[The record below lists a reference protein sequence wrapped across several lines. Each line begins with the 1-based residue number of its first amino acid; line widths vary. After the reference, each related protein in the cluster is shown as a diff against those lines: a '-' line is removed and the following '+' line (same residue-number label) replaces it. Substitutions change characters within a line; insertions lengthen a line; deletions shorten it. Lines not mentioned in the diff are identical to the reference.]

1 MHKEGE
7 RLIPINIVDEMKSS
21 YIDYSMSV
29 IVSRA
34 LPDVRDGLK
43 PVHRRVL
50 YGMYGLGVFSNRKY
64 LKSARIVGDVLGK
77 YHPHGDASVYDA
89 MVRMA
94 QPWSLRYPQ
103 VDGQGNFGSMDG
115 DPPAAMRYTEARLKK
130 ISDEVLSD
138 LDKETVDFQN
148 NFDDSLTEPTVL
160 PTRIPN
166 LLVNGASG
174 IAVGMATN
182 MAPHNLTEV
191 IDGISA
197 YIDNREITIEELMK
211 FIVAPDFPT
220 GGIIYGYDGVRDA
233 FHTGRG
239 RIVLRA
245 KVNFEEIGTRNAI
258 IVTEVPYQV
267 NKAEMIARTAE
278 LVKEEKIPGIYE
290 IRDESDR
297 KGLRIVYE
305 LKNDAIPNVVLN
317 LLYKHTSLQ
326 TSFSVN
332 NIALV
337 KGRPEQLNLKD
348 IIVHFVDHRHEVIV
362 RRTEFELKKAKE
374 RAHILEGFMKV
385 IGTQDDLDRA
395 IYIIR
400 HSATPQEAKEGLMKE
415 FDLSEI
421 QAQAILDLRLARL
434 TGMELD
440 KIRAEYDEI
449 MRLITDLE
457 DILSNEPRRYQII
470 KEELLEVKEKYGDE
484 RRTEIDFAGGDM
496 SIEDFIPNETVVVTI
511 SNAGY
516 IKRTLLSEYRIQGRG
531 GVGNKA
537 ATTRDEDFL
546 EYIVSATN
554 HQYMLFFTEKGRCY
568 WLRVFE
574 IPEGSRVAKGRAI
587 QNLINIEADDRIRG
601 YIRTNDLKDEE
612 YINKMNVVMITK
624 NGTIKKTTLEAYSRP
639 RTNGINAI
647 EIRDNDQL
655 LGARLTE
662 GNSQIMIA
670 TKNGKCIRFPE
681 EKVREVGRTAI
692 GVRGITLEDNDEVVG
707 MIVVNDV
714 ENETV
719 LVVSEK
725 GFGKRTAV
733 EDYRITNRGGKGVI
747 TLNITEKTGNLI
759 SLQNVTDEDGLMI
772 INRSGIAIRMGVN
785 EMRVMGRNT
794 QGVKLINLKG
804 NDEIAAVTKVQMDKD
819 VEDEGEENEDGNF
832 ATVVDSD
839 NPEFKDSPQTGDN
852 TISNMGDEKY
862 LKKVEEE
869 EARENRKIEEEK
881 EDDNT
886 SEDEE

>member
-1 MHKEGE
+1 MQKEGE

-77 YHPHGDASVYDA
+77 YHPHGDSSVYDA

-94 QPWSLRYPQ
+94 QDWSLRYPQ

-148 NFDDSLTEPTVL
+148 NFDDSLTEPTVM
-160 PTRIPN
+160 PSKIPN
-166 LLVNGASG
+166 LLVNGTSG

-182 MAPHNLTEV
+182 MAPHNLTEAV
-191 IDGISA
+191 NAICA
-197 YIDNREITIEELMK
+197 YIDNREITIDELMQH
-211 FIVAPDFPT
+211 IIAPDFPT

-239 RIVLRA
+239 RVVLRA
-245 KVNFEEIGTRNAI
+245 KVAFEEIGNRNAI
-258 IVTEVPYQV
+258 IVNEVPYQV
-267 NKAEMIARTAE
+267 NKAEMIARTAD
-278 LVKEEKIPGIYE
+278 LVKDEKIPGIYE

-297 KGLRIVYE
+297 RGLRIVYE

-317 LLYKHTSLQ
+317 LLYKYTSLQ

-337 KGRPEQLNLKD
+337 HGRPEQLNLKD
-348 IIVHFVDHRHEVIV
+348 IIHHFVEHRHEVIV
-362 RRTEFELKKAKE
+362 RRTQFELRKAKE

-385 IGTQDDLDRA
+385 IGTQDALDKA
-395 IYIIR
+395 ISIIR
-400 HSATPQEAKEGLMKE
+400 HSTNPQAAKEGLIE
-415 FDLSEI
+415 AFELSEI

-440 KIRAEYDEI
+440 KIRDEYDAIMKEI
-449 MRLITDLE
+449 ADLE
-457 DILSNEPRRYQII
+457 DILTNEPRRFQII
-470 KEELLEVKEKYGDE
+470 KDELIDVKEKYGDE
-484 RRTEIDFAGGDM
+484 RRTEIDYSGGEM
-496 SIEDFIPNETVVVTI
+496 SIEDIIPNESVVLTI
-511 SNAGY
+511 SHAGY
-516 IKRTLLSEYRIQGRG
+516 IKRTSLSEYKVQSRG

-537 ATTRDEDFL
+537 ATTRDSDFL

-574 IPEGSRVAKGRAI
+574 IPEGSKTAKGRAV
-587 QNLINIEADDRIRG
+587 QNLINIEPDDKIKA
-601 YIRTNDLKDEE
+601 YIRTNNLKDSE
-612 YINKMNVVMITK
+612 YVNQMSVVMVTK
-624 NGTIKKTTLEAYSRP
+624 NGTIKKTSLEAYSRP
-639 RTNGINAI
+639 RVNGVNAI

-655 LGARLTE
+655 LGAYLTN
-662 GNSQIMIA
+662 GTSQIMIA

-681 EKVREVGRTAI
+681 EKVREVGRGSI
-692 GVRGITLEDNDEVVG
+692 GVRGIAMEDDDEVIG

-714 ENETV
+714 EKETV

-725 GFGKRTAV
+725 GYGKRTAV

-759 SLQNVTDEDGLMI
+759 AIQNVTDEDGLMI
-772 INRSGIAIRMGVN
+772 INKSGVAIRMGMD

-794 QGVKLINLKG
+794 QGVRMINLKK
-804 NDEIAAVTKVQMDKD
+804 NDEIAAIAKVAMDKE
-819 VEDEGEENEDGNF
+819 VEDTEENEEIEG
-832 ATVVDSD
+832 TVADNNENETETPQADNNTGENENSDS
-839 NPEFKDSPQTGDN
+839 
-852 TISNMGDEKY
+852 
-862 LKKVEEE
+862 EE
-869 EARENRKIEEEK
+869 
-881 EDDNT
+881 
-886 SEDEE
+886 